1 MFPGRVGRGMT
12 KILVSLILLFT
23 NSVAADTDEPVVMS
37 PAQHVFLV
45 HRLIEMQTTIDDQ
58 AKELRDLKEKLG
70 CA

>member
-1 MFPGRVGRGMT
+1 MT

-23 NSVAADTDEPVVMS
+23 NSVAADTDEPVIMS